1 MKSQARLKVLYLFFL
16 MNGFSLASWISRTP
30 AIRND
35 LSASTEEMGFILFS
49 FSSGCMAGILSAG
62 KFLNLYSVKICSLL
76 GMFLLSAGLLLLALG
91 LRAQSFGVTGAGLF
105 MFGVGLGWAEVAIN
119 ICCAEIE
126 REMKKSLMTLLHG
139 FFSLGT
145 FLGALSGMTA
155 SSLNISVVNH
165 LAAVSVMLLV
175 VIMALMNHFPHTSPN
190 AEDAKKTGY
199 FRKIFDE
206 LKDPN
211 LIVIGVVVLAM
222 ALAEGSANDWL
233 PLLMIDGHGF
243 GETQGL
249 MIYAGFTFCM
259 VVGRF
264 CGTPIVD
271 KLGKLLVLKWS
282 AAAAL
287 VGLVTIIFL
296 PSPLLVAIAVLLWGL
311 GASLGFPLALSTAGE
326 SATNSQLRVTIAS
339 TAGYI
344 SFLVGPPALGF
355 IGEHYTLRLAMVPVV
370 LIILI
375 AFITLIYQSRDGK
388 SKTAVK

>member
-1 MKSQARLKVLYLFFL
+1 MKGQVGLKVLYLFFL

-30 AIRND
+30 AIRNG

-62 KFLNLYSVKICSLL
+62 KLLNQFSVKICSLL
-76 GMFLLSAGLLLLALG
+76 GMFLLSAGLMLLAAGLG
-91 LRAQSFGVTGAGLF
+91 AQSFGLTGAGLF

-126 REMKKSLMTLLHG
+126 RELKKSLMTLLHG

-145 FLGALSGMTA
+145 FLGALSGMAA
-155 SSLNISVVNH
+155 SSQNVSTVQH
-165 LAAVSVMLLV
+165 LALVSALLLV
-175 VIMALMNHFPHTSPN
+175 VIVMLMKRFPHTNSN
-190 AEDAKKTGY
+190 AHDDNKKGY

-206 LKDPN
+206 LKDPS
-211 LIVIGVVVLAM
+211 LIVISIVVLAM

-233 PLLMIDGHGF
+233 PLLMIDGHEF

-249 MIYAGFTFCM
+249 MIYAGFTLCM

-264 CGTPIVD
+264 CGTPVVD
-271 KLGKLLVLKWS
+271 KLGKFLVLKWS

-287 VGLVTIIFL
+287 VGLITVIFS
-296 PSPLLVAIAVLLWGL
+296 PSPLLVAVAVLLWGL

-326 SATNSQLRVTIAS
+326 SGKNSHLRVTIAS

-355 IGEHYTLRLAMVPVV
+355 IGEHYTLRLAMVPVA
-370 LIILI
+370 LLILI
-375 AFITLIYQSRDGK
+375 AFITLIYQSRDGR
-388 SKTAVK
+388 SKATVR